1 MGVASDPFGPPQG
14 DVDPL
19 DDMGIRP
26 ECALSLS
33 HNCGRIEAANEH
45 LNMDVAAGATNTL
58 RPLTHSSEATREGS
72 AVHATQLG
80 SSSPL
85 SQDEAR
91 PYIVDMLDS
100 IRRQQ
105 EALDV
110 NRPRFMLLARKYG
123 LRHREIADLLGMTES
138 GVRQAV
144 HRAKDT
150 PGMEFG
156 GAA

>member
-1 MGVASDPFGPPQG
+1 
-14 DVDPL
+14 
-19 DDMGIRP
+19 MGIRSGP
-26 ECALSLS
+26 APVLSRS
-33 HNCGRIEAANEH
+33 WGKIDEGNEH
-45 LNMDVAAGATNTL
+45 LNMNVAAGATNTL
-58 RPLTHSSEATREGS
+58 RPLTHSSELTREGL

-80 SSSPL
+80 NPGPVD
-85 SQDEAR
+85 QDEAR

-105 EALDV
+105 EALNV
-110 NRPRFMLLARKYG
+110 NRPRFMLLARRYG
-123 LRHREIADLLGMTES
+123 LKHAEIAELLGMTES